1 MAQEAACYWL
11 MDAIA
16 SHILHLPKTEVFVSC
31 KLTVYNGKAEL
42 LLDDSNGNVLA
53 TQKIAT
59 TTFPLDSIVLNACW
73 DGERWIVMLP
83 TEY

>member
-1 MAQEAACYWL
+1 

-16 SHILHLPKTEVFVSC
+16 SHILHLPKAEVFVSC

-42 LLDDSNGNVLA
+42 VLDDGNGNVLT
-53 TQKIAT
+53 TQKIAY
-59 TTFPLDSIVLNACW
+59 TTFPLDSIVLYACW
-73 DGERWIVMLP
+73 DSERWVLMLP